1 MAGDLPELLRNYRQA
16 INNYQEARNS
26 YGVLVVAEQEVRMGA
41 VDEEE
46 AAAATAATA
55 AARTAWV
62 EATRVLIR
70 SSSELSVF
78 IHDNDHAAQFDETV
92 LGFIQRLVRGDAAV
106 FKQDKLDTIKTELK
120 NFAAHTDVDGSAGK
134 AKRKKPTK
142 RKKTHK
148 KKRKSRKS
156 RKSRKVKPKSRLK
169 RKKSQKNIR
178 KRQ

>member
-46 AAAATAATA
+46 AAAAVA

-70 SSSELSVF
+70 SSNELSVF

-92 LGFIQRLVRGDAAV
+92 LGFIQRLGRGDAAV

-120 NFAAHTDVDGSAGK
+120 NFAAHTDVDGGAGK

-148 KKRKSRKS
+148 KKRRKRRKKVGKSRHS
-156 RKSRKVKPKSRLK
+156 RRSFT
-169 RKKSQKNIR
+169 RKK
-178 KRQ
+178 